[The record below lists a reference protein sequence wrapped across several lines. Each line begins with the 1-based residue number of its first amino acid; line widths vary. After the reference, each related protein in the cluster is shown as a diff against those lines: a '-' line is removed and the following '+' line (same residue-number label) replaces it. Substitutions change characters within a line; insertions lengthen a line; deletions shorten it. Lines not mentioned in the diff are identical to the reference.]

1 MCIRL
6 CFLLIL
12 LCILLSIQQAYYC
25 ALYCTAIMSF
35 YTEHYTVHPYSYQQ
49 PCTFYLISTQHQ
61 VIQKYSTVLPFNFI
75 FGKMMPKRMVVYQN
89 WEELQKFGL

>member
-1 MCIRL
+1 
-6 CFLLIL
+6 
-12 LCILLSIQQAYYC
+12 
-25 ALYCTAIMSF
+25 MSF

-89 WEELQKFGL
+89 WEELQKFGLWGVVLAEMHPAHAVADFA